1 MTACKNSD
9 YDKLMRKN
17 DRCHGR
23 VFFIFVKKYYIY
35 GKHQINLT
43 FTI

>member
-23 VFFIFVKKYYIY
+23 FFMIVL
-35 GKHQINLT
+35 QI
-43 FTI
+43 